1 MKEVKGDGAVWGG
14 VGGIKNVDDAGD
26 LVLVVDAGE
35 DAKLIGLVHGVL
47 NGPAGVWFEPPCI
60 AGQVHHH
67 RRYDARC
74 QDNRQHQ
81 DCVGSLIQNLHMIA
95 GF

>member
-1 MKEVKGDGAVWGG
+1 MKEVKGDDAVWGG
-14 VGGIKNVDDAGD
+14 VGGIKNVGDAGD

-47 NGPAGVWFEPPCI
+47 NGPAGVWFEPPCV

-67 RRYDARC
+67 RRYDAR
-74 QDNRQHQ
+74 R
-81 DCVGSLIQNLHMIA
+81 
-95 GF
+95 